1 MADLKGVIM
10 EDLKSFNFNLQ
21 LFAGDEDE
29 FEQDEEFEDEET
41 DDELDVVDSTDDSLG
56 DEEGGNED
64 FTDPQESN
72 KQSPQE
78 NAQFRKMRLKAE
90 EEARKKF
97 EAERM
102 ELQKLKQ
109 EIEAEKQ
116 EKKIREEYLSQ
127 DKIWE
132 KADEE
137 GVSESVA
144 KKLLE
149 VEAKEMIEA
158 EKRKVRERFEFV
170 ENEKKQLQSDEFY
183 NEIAP
188 EMEKILVQ
196 RPDLNPSTVYYH
208 LKGQMANELFR
219 KQTKNVEKR
228 TIANI
233 QDGMRRRNLPTSSG
247 GASDT
252 LSVLSKEGIEMANA
266 FGVDPREVAK
276 KVKKA
281 KKKQ

>member
-1 MADLKGVIM
+1 MNN
-10 EDLKSFNFNLQ
+10 LKSFKINLQ

-29 FEQDEEFEDEET
+29 FENDGELEDDVT
-41 DDELDVVDSTDDSLG
+41 DDELDVVDSTDDDLEDDEG
-56 DEEGGNED
+56 DNED
-64 FTDPQESN
+64 FTDPQEST

-116 EKKIREEYLSQ
+116 ERKIKEEYLSQ
-127 DKIWE
+127 DKIWA

-137 GVSESVA
+137 GVSETVA
-144 KKLLE
+144 RKLLE
-149 VEAKEMIEA
+149 VEAKEVIEA
-158 EKRKVRERFEFV
+158 EKRKVRERFELV
-170 ENEKKQLQSDEFY
+170 ENEKRQLQKDEFY

-196 RPDLNPSTVYYH
+196 RPDLNPSTVYYQ
-208 LKGQMANELFR
+208 LKGQMANELF
-219 KQTKNVEKR
+219 KKASKDAEKR
-228 TIANI
+228 TIANV
-233 QDGMRRRNLPTSSG
+233 QDGMRRRNVPLSSG

-252 LSVLSKEGIEMANA
+252 LSVLSKEGLEMANA
-266 FGVDPREVAK
+266 FGNDPREVAK
-276 KVKKA
+276 RVKQA
-281 KKKQ
+281 RKKQ